1 MTDSRLDPHLLAALR
16 AGDDAAFERFFRAW
30 YPGLA
35 DYALRILGAPDLAED
50 AVQEVMVE
58 VWKRREALPDAASL
72 PAWLHRS
79 VRNRALNQLRFRQR
93 VAGGDPED
101 LPGQQI
107 APAAPRRLLK
117 AELATALGQAIGDL
131 PPRTR
136 EIFILSREQGLTYP
150 AIAETLGISV
160 KTVET
165 LMGRALAALR
175 ATLGPR
181 LHEPD

>member
-1 MTDSRLDPHLLAALR
+1 MTDPRLDAHLLAALR

-35 DYALRILGAPDLAED
+35 DYAVRILGAPDLAED

-58 VWKRREALPDAASL
+58 VWKRRESLPEADAL

-93 VAGGDPED
+93 VAGGDPES

-107 APAAPRRLLK
+107 AATAPRHLIED
-117 AELATALGQAIGDL
+117 ELAAAVGEAIGDL

-136 EIFILSREQGLTYP
+136 EVFVLSREQGLTYP
-150 AIAETLGISV
+150 AIASTLGISV

-175 ATLGPR
+175 TRLGPR
-181 LHEPD
+181 LREPD